1 MTILKKTFFFIFIFF
16 ILSFIFLLI
25 IADIFN
31 IKKTIKNIEN
41 DHDII
46 INLTTEPDWKFF
58 PEIKLN
64 FSGKIKNSTNQFYA
78 ENTNF
83 SFAQS
88 YKIEPL
94 NFIIN
99 MPSFFLEGLE
109 IKNINILGNYNVN
122 NKNINLI
129 NVEGKIFNGAFKTS
143 GKINLLENEEIKLKG
158 NLSNLYLNQIFK
170 QLNLAN
176 WERIEIRLSA
186 DNYDISSKL
195 GSNDIF
201 LRNLLGNIPISGSIY
216 FVTTEEERFSVAFL
230 NLLVEKLL
238 PDYKNLSKSLSQII
252 NNYSDKP
259 VLFKGTL
266 EINNGVVHTTNLSVI
281 NNNNK
286 INVNGTYDIINNYFD
301 TKLFFIESEKIIVEA
316 KIEGNLENP
325 KIKIVNEN
333 TTFNNEKIK
342 NDLNKVFGDG
352 VNTLI
357 DKLLNLND

>member
-1 MTILKKTFFFIFIFF
+1 M
-16 ILSFIFLLI
+16 
-25 IADIFN
+25 
-31 IKKTIKNIEN
+31 
-41 DHDII
+41 
-46 INLTTEPDWKFF
+46 
-58 PEIKLN
+58 
-64 FSGKIKNSTNQFYA
+64 
-78 ENTNF
+78 
-83 SFAQS
+83 
-88 YKIEPL
+88 
-94 NFIIN
+94 
-99 MPSFFLEGLE
+99 
-109 IKNINILGNYNVN
+109 
-122 NKNINLI
+122 
-129 NVEGKIFNGAFKTS
+129 
-143 GKINLLENEEIKLKG
+143 
-158 NLSNLYLNQIFK
+158 
-170 QLNLAN
+170 NLAN

-201 LRNLLGNIPISGSIY
+201 LRNILGNIPISGSIY

-266 EINNGVVHTTNLSVI
+266 EINNGVVHTTNLSAI